1 MSIYPTTGKTLI
13 LEASVKALVQRENT
27 KVFFVN
33 ALGKTLQMLSL
44 INILLWT
51 DYYVDGRYL
60 KKFDDILDAIS
71 RYVGLKCEG
80 SLFRKWWILIF

>member
-44 INILLWT
+44 INILL
-51 DYYVDGRYL
+51 
-60 KKFDDILDAIS
+60 
-71 RYVGLKCEG
+71 
-80 SLFRKWWILIF
+80 

>member
-13 LEASVKALVQRENT
+13 LEASVKTLQRENT

-44 INILLWT
+44 IKISFWT

-60 KKFDDILDAIS
+60 KKSDDILDAIS
-71 RYVGLKCEG
+71 R
-80 SLFRKWWILIF
+80 